1 MLKQLKAQVRRRR
14 LKKKL
19 KSGLSLINQLNRLMI
34 AEGWTR
40 ARRRS
45 FWREF
50 IGEADKVSKLESIER
65 EGKDERS

>member
-1 MLKQLKAQVRRRR
+1 MLRELKSRIRRRR

-19 KSGLSLINQLNRLMI
+19 KSGLTLINQLNRLMI

-65 EGKDERS
+65 EGKNV

>member
-1 MLKQLKAQVRRRR
+1 MTLFYSIVFFLIGMAV
-14 LKKKL
+14 
-19 KSGLSLINQLNRLMI
+19 GLRQLNRLMI

-65 EGKDERS
+65 ENKNV

>member
-1 MLKQLKAQVRRRR
+1 MLKQLKAKVRRRR

-19 KSGLSLINQLNRLMI
+19 KSGLTLISQLNRLMI

-65 EGKDERS
+65 ENKNV

>member
-1 MLKQLKAQVRRRR
+1 MAKIGPVYVDEKYLNLDDI
-14 LKKKL
+14 
-19 KSGLSLINQLNRLMI
+19 SQLNRLMI

-65 EGKDERS
+65 ENKNV